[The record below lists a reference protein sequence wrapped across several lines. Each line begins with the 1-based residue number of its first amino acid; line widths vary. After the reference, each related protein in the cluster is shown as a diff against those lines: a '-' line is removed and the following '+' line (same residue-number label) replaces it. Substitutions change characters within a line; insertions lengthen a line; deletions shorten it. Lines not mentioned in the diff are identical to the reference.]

1 MKHLF
6 TNIIFLLLASCLA
19 LSAQTQGGKS
29 SIIDAYEQK
38 NSSVAISTNALYD
51 AFLIPNLG
59 LEVKV
64 HDNWTIAANGMWAW
78 WTFETRHV
86 YWRIYGGD
94 LAVRRY
100 FGKQSKKNRSMTGHH
115 TGLYGQVLS
124 YDFQLGNFGRM
135 SPTLSYAAGV
145 EYGYSFPVANSLN
158 IDCTVG
164 VGYLGGYFDDYVK
177 MDDHNVWKATVKQM
191 WFGPTKASISLVW
204 LLGSK

>member
-1 MKHLF
+1 M
-6 TNIIFLLLASCLA
+6 SCFA
-19 LSAQTQGGKS
+19 ISAQTQGGKN

-59 LEVKV
+59 LEVRL

-100 FGKQSKKNRSMTGHH
+100 FGKQAKKVRSMTGHH

-124 YDFQLGNFGRM
+124 YDFQLGDFGRM
-135 SPTLSYAAGV
+135 SPTLSYGAGV
-145 EYGYSFPVANSLN
+145 EYGYSFPVTNSLN
-158 IDCTVG
+158 LDFTVG
-164 VGYLGGYFDDYVK
+164 IGYLGGFYDDYVK
-177 MDDHNVWKATVKQM
+177 MDDHNVWKATVQQM
-191 WFGPTKASISLVW
+191 WFGPTKASLSLVW